1 MFMLFLNF
9 LYSAT
14 LNSAQAY
21 GFCGGNLGT
30 ATPTINAS
38 TVCCKFLMN
47 LIFVLIAYI
56 IISLFLSYS

>member
-1 MFMLFLNF
+1 MLFLKF

-38 TVCCKFLMN
+38 TVCCKF
-47 LIFVLIAYI
+47 
-56 IISLFLSYS
+56 